1 MFCSKCGNIMPD
13 GTKFC
18 PSCGAEQRPHS
29 SAVNSRPQFEH
40 GQSLPSVS
48 MGAAI
53 RLFFTNYANFSGRSR
68 RSEYWFACLFLWLV
82 SSVLTILGSENGGFV
97 AAVSSI
103 WNLATLVPGLALC
116 FRRLHDVGKSGLY
129 LLWLLLPVVGWIIL
143 IVQYA
148 KDSQPGANQYGPN
161 PKFCC

>member
-18 PSCGAEQRPHS
+18 PSCGAEQAPHS
-29 SAVNSRPQFEH
+29 SAVNTRPQFEH
-40 GQSLPSVS
+40 GQPLPSVS
-48 MGAAI
+48 FGAAI

-68 RSEYWFACLFLWLV
+68 RSEYWFAWLFLWLV
-82 SSVLTILGSENGGFV
+82 STVFTILGSEKGGFLF
-97 AAVSSI
+97 ALSSL
-103 WNLATLVPGLALC
+103 WSLATLIPGLALS
-116 FRRLHDVGKSGLY
+116 FRRLHDAGRSGLY
-129 LLWLLLPVVGWIIL
+129 LLWLLLPIVGWIMV

-148 KDSQPGANQYGPN
+148 KDSQPGSNQYGPN

>member
-18 PSCGAEQRPHS
+18 PSCGAEQVPHS
-29 SAVNSRPQFEH
+29 SAVNTRPQFEH
-40 GQSLPSVS
+40 GQPLPSVS
-48 MGAAI
+48 FGTAI

-68 RSEYWFACLFLWLV
+68 RSEYWFAWLFLWLV
-82 SSVLTILGSENGGFV
+82 STVFTILGSEKGGFLF
-97 AAVSSI
+97 ALSSL
-103 WNLATLVPGLALC
+103 WSLATLIPGLSLS
-116 FRRLHDVGKSGLY
+116 FRRLHDVGRSGLY
-129 LLWLLLPVVGWIIL
+129 LLWLLLPIVGWIMV

-148 KDSQPGANQYGPN
+148 KDSQPGSNQYGPN

>member
-18 PSCGAEQRPHS
+18 PSCGAQQAPHS

-40 GQSLPSVS
+40 GQPLPSVS
-48 MGAAI
+48 FGTAI
-53 RLFFTNYANFSGRSR
+53 KLFFTNYTNFSGRSR
-68 RSEYWFACLFLWLV
+68 RSEYWFAWLFLSLV
-82 SSVLTILGSENGGFV
+82 SVALNFLGSEAGDFV
-97 AAVSSI
+97 SAVSYI
-103 WNLATLVPGLALC
+103 WSLATLIPGLSLS
-116 FRRLHDVGKSGLY
+116 FRRLHDVGRSGLY
-129 LLWLLLPVVGWIIL
+129 LLWLLLPIVGWIMV

-148 KDSQPGANQYGPN
+148 KDSQPGSNQYGPN